1 MKKIVRSVLG
11 TATLAA
17 ICFSMAAGPTQ
28 KKNLD
33 KGGKYMGDK
42 IVKTDA
48 EWKKTLTNEQYN
60 VLRKEGTETPFKNA
74 YWDNHAKG
82 MYVCA
87 GCGLELFISDAKFES
102 GTGWPSF
109 YQPAFPQNV
118 ASTVDNSWG
127 MTRTEV
133 HCPRCGGHLGH
144 VFDDG
149 PKPTGLRYCINSA
162 ALKFVPDAK
171 K

>member
-1 MKKIVRSVLG
+1 MTKTFKIG
-11 TATLAA
+11 LALVVCA
-17 ICFSMAAGPTQ
+17 SLMAAGPAA
-28 KKNLD
+28 KKNSQ

-42 IVKTDA
+42 IEKTDA
-48 EWKKTLTNEQYN
+48 EWKKALTPEQYN
-60 VLRKEGTETPFKNA
+60 VLRKEGTEAPFKNP
-74 YWDNHAKG
+74 YWDNHEKG
-82 MYVCA
+82 MYLCA
-87 GCGLELFISDAKFES
+87 GCGLELFVSDTKFES

-118 ASTVDNSWG
+118 ASTVDKSWG
-127 MTRTEV
+127 MVRTEV

-162 ALKFVPDAK
+162 SLKFVPEAGK
-171 K
+171 KK